1 MKISMEDKLEFTKPD
16 YNPNSYHGNPE
27 PLKMSMDK
35 DPLFENFEA
44 DDLDKNKKRT
54 DKNY

>member
-1 MKISMEDKLEFTKPD
+1 MEDKLEFTKPD